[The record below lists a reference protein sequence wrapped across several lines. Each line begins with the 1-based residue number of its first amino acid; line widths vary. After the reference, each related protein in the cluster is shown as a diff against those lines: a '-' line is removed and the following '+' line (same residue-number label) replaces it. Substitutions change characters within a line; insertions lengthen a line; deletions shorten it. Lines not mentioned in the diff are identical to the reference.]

1 MTSLATT
8 HTHTPQ
14 GQACKIQTT
23 FKQAKA
29 PLSLVSLLFF
39 LIAQIQV
46 MIHKL
51 DTSPNKVEKPS
62 KMHCLTSRGTSVT
75 QEMSPEEIQAAKKK
89 RRMERNREAAAA
101 SRERKKQYVKSLET
115 SVEELRT
122 KKYVSCVIYSC
133 YQDGLIK
140 ADQLNWICTHSEKLE
155 RELILLRS
163 YVNFVQPYLSKLQQ
177 QLADQGITEAFS
189 EALQRISALQNM
201 KLQSQVEAD
210 KISNAPWKGMSVLRI
225 WNVNTPLS

>member
-1 MTSLATT
+1 
-8 HTHTPQ
+8 
-14 GQACKIQTT
+14 
-23 FKQAKA
+23 
-29 PLSLVSLLFF
+29 
-39 LIAQIQV
+39 

-122 KKYVSCVIYSC
+122 KKYVCVIYSC

-140 ADQLNWICTHSEKLE
+140 ADQLN
-155 RELILLRS
+155 
-163 YVNFVQPYLSKLQQ
+163 
-177 QLADQGITEAFS
+177 
-189 EALQRISALQNM
+189 
-201 KLQSQVEAD
+201 
-210 KISNAPWKGMSVLRI
+210 
-225 WNVNTPLS
+225 